1 LLGTNYDKQDTIKG
15 ASMTRSVNPESREPD
30 EAGGKTPAEP
40 ALGGATGERPVFETN
55 FTEAGGAAVAA
66 LLHLIR
72 LMGAEL
78 VLMRRDCDP
87 TRFEQAVRSKLEHFT
102 SPTANEHARQAGLT
116 HARHLVEQVLTQIRA
131 QAELKRSLAGGAAQP
146 QPSAAASAPA
156 SSSRLLN

>member
-1 LLGTNYDKQDTIKG
+1 
-15 ASMTRSVNPESREPD
+15 MTRSIDRDARELGED
-30 EAGGKTPAEP
+30 GGKPHGEQAP
-40 ALGGATGERPVFETN
+40 GGAIREQPPVFDTN

-87 TRFEQAVRSKLEHFT
+87 TRFEQAVRSKIEHFT
-102 SPTANEHARQAGLT
+102 SPTANEHARQAGLA
-116 HARHLVEQVLTQIRA
+116 HARYLVEQVLTQIRA
-131 QAELKRSLAGGAAQP
+131 QAELKRSLGSGAAQP
-146 QPSAAASAPA
+146 QPSGAANTPP